1 MSKFQAKLDADTLI
15 YSLGYCDSDGCTV
28 HKLRQWRP
36 TNDRLAPRGSD
47 WSRMRRKVSSDWLP
61 SYIKVTRP
69 ILEILNMA
77 RYFPDRPH
85 TLDIKYLNKSIANSL
100 YSTFLGL
107 MVDDNLT
114 WKKHIDQF
122 ISKLNSACYAIRA
135 VNVTLSKKALRML
148 YFSYIHSIIS

>member
-1 MSKFQAKLDADTLI
+1 
-15 YSLGYCDSDGCTV
+15 
-28 HKLRQWRP
+28 
-36 TNDRLAPRGSD
+36 
-47 WSRMRRKVSSDWLP
+47 
-61 SYIKVTRP
+61 
-69 ILEILNMA
+69 MA